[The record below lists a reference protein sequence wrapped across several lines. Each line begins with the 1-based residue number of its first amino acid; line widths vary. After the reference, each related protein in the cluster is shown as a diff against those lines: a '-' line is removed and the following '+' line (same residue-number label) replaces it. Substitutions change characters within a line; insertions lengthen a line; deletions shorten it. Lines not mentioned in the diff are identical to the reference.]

1 MLHYYCRIMY
11 KNIFS
16 FFVFLL
22 IFLASYSGVSS
33 QECAGIFGHS
43 GECFFLQCPPEYYF
57 EGINPPMEEIGCDL
71 LYACCTQPGDGWIE
85 RNALNPQCT
94 TASGRVGIRTA
105 IGCIG
110 VTSQTDL
117 LLFVLPWAIGVG
129 GGTAFILIVVAGFLV
144 LTSAGDPQRAKAG
157 KELLGAAFAGLL
169 MIIFSVYILDI
180 IGIRILRLP
189 GL

>member
-105 IGCIG
+105 VGCIG

-117 LLFVLPWAIGVG
+117 LLLVLPWAIGVG

-157 KELLGAAFAGLL
+157 KELLGATFAGLL

-189 GL
+189 GI